1 MSNPLLVPIEADLN
15 RKNWTHSWVFYH
27 ILFWASIAFNLAYDI
42 IEYLPYDPIGYF
54 LSVVIRMALSAG
66 LLYGNLYF
74 LIPKVFNRN
83 KLIYWLLLILMTVLF
98 ILFYNTT
105 YFTTTRVVSEVPIDT
120 LPRIMNRLII
130 AIRFLLFSLFLKF
143 IQDWFWAEKKISE
156 ITTTQLTTELH
167 YLRSQINPHF
177 LFNTLNNIYGLT
189 LKKSEKAPEVV
200 LRLSEMMEYML
211 YESDGVKVPLDKEI
225 KNLSNYLEIERIR
238 QGNNAVINFEVTGEF
253 HGKQIA
259 PLLFLPLL
267 ENAVKHGINKS
278 IGGAFLE
285 ARLSVAGEQLTFT
298 VENNNPVPEMT
309 TKRDGI
315 GIQNLKKRLEL
326 FHRDL
331 YRLQIDD
338 GKDRYKVELTIMLS

>member
-1 MSNPLLVPIEADLN
+1 MTIEAGIN
-15 RKNWTHSWVFYH
+15 RNNWTHSWVFYH
-27 ILFWASIAFNLAYDI
+27 ILFWTSIAFSLAYDI

-54 LSVVIRMALSAG
+54 LSIVIRMALSAG

-83 KLIYWLLLILMTVLF
+83 KLIYWLLLILITVLF
-98 ILFYNTT
+98 ILLYNTT

-120 LPRIMNRLII
+120 WPRIMNRLII

-143 IQDWFWAEKKISE
+143 IQDWFYQEKKIND
-156 ITTTQLTTELH
+156 ITANQLTTELH

-211 YESDGVKVPLDKEI
+211 YESDGVKVPLEKEM

-238 QGNNAVINFEVTGEF
+238 QGNNAVINFEVTGELS
-253 HGKQIA
+253 GKQIA

-278 IGGAFLE
+278 IADAFLKSKLE
-285 ARLSVAGEQLTFT
+285 VTDQEITFT
-298 VENNNPVPEMT
+298 VENNNPRQTEAA
-309 TKRDGI
+309 KRDGI

-326 FHRDL
+326 FYKDSYQL
-331 YRLQIDD
+331 KIDED
-338 GKDRYKVELTIMLS
+338 KERYKVELTIMLS

>member
-1 MSNPLLVPIEADLN
+1 VAIEADITRN
-15 RKNWTHSWVFYH
+15 KWTHSWVFYH
-27 ILFWASIAFNLAYDI
+27 ILFWASIAFSLAYDI

-54 LSVVIRMALSAG
+54 LSVTIRMALSAG

-74 LIPKVFNRN
+74 LIPSVFNKS
-83 KLIYWLLLILMTVLF
+83 KLLYWMLLILMTALF
-98 ILFYNTT
+98 ILFYKTT
-105 YFTTTRVVSEVPIDT
+105 YFITTQMVSEVPMDT
-120 LPRIMNRLII
+120 WPKIINRLIV

-143 IQDWFWAEKKISE
+143 IQDWFYQEKKIND
-156 ITTTQLTTELH
+156 ITTTQLATELH

-177 LFNTLNNIYGLT
+177 LFNTLNNIYSLT

-200 LRLSEMMEYML
+200 LRLSEMMEYMI

-238 QGNNAVINFEVTGEF
+238 QGNEAAINFEVIGEF
-253 HGKQIA
+253 KSKQVA

-278 IGGAFLE
+278 IANAFLK
-285 ARLSVAGEQLTFT
+285 ARLGVTDQQITFI
-298 VENNNPVPEMT
+298 VENNNSERPGT
-309 TKRDGI
+309 AKRDGI

-326 FHRDL
+326 FYKDS
-331 YRLQIDD
+331 YRLKIEE
-338 GKDRYKVELTIMLS
+338 GKDRYKVELTIVIS